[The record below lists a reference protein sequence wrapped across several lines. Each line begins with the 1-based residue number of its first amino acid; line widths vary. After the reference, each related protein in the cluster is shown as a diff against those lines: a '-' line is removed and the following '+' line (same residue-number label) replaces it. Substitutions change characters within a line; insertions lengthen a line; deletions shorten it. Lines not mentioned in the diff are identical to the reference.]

1 MRPVLKTKA
10 APTQVK
16 TGKTE
21 VGEKENS
28 GKMRNFMQG
37 FNVNSV
43 LLLVAIVLLGMLV
56 GRDNEVEVVK
66 FQRNKG
72 QWPLEVVSVP
82 DVNNSPDYVYGAVH
96 VTREKL
102 ERAQK
107 FEPSWQDVREVLA
120 IPMYWEYVGPLCHDG
135 INGAWLLVRKRKTL
149 KESRG

>member
-1 MRPVLKTKA
+1 MKSFL
-10 APTQVK
+10 
-16 TGKTE
+16 
-21 VGEKENS
+21 
-28 GKMRNFMQG
+28 QG

-82 DVNNSPDYVYGAVH
+82 DMNNSPGYVYGAVH
-96 VTREKL
+96 VTREEL

-107 FEPSWQDVREVLA
+107 HEGRWQDVRRVHA
-120 IPMYWEYVGPLCHDG
+120 IPMYWEYVGQLCHDG
-135 INGAWLLVRKRKTL
+135 INGAWLLVRKR
-149 KESRG
+149 ESKPKD

>member
-1 MRPVLKTKA
+1 MKSFL
-10 APTQVK
+10 
-16 TGKTE
+16 
-21 VGEKENS
+21 
-28 GKMRNFMQG
+28 QG

-66 FQRNKG
+66 FQRNRG

-82 DVNNSPDYVYGAVH
+82 DMNNSPGYVYGAVH
-96 VTREKL
+96 VTREEL

-107 FEPSWQDVREVLA
+107 HEGRWQDVRRVHA

-135 INGAWLLVRKRKTL
+135 INGAWLLVRKR
-149 KESRG
+149 ESKPKD